1 MMVSGGGCWG
11 WGLSGV
17 RFEEV
22 SVGYPREWKARRAR
36 SDWLREVL
44 PGVPNQGSEEA

>member
-1 MMVSGGGCWG
+1 MYGHLHIPRTIE
-11 WGLSGV
+11 LSGV
-17 RFEEV
+17 RFEEA
-22 SVGYPREWKARRAR
+22 SVGYPREWKAQRAR